1 MYVLQSIWHSYCL
14 GVYLWEETRKN
25 LFSMRILA
33 LWIVNAVSFLIV
45 ANILPGIS
53 VRDFTTALF
62 LAFLWGVISVTLRP
76 ILLLL
81 ALPVTIL
88 TLGLFT
94 FVVNGFLFWL
104 LGHFVDGFDVESFGA
119 AFWGALL
126 FSILNWAFNRAFRRK
141 EGDT

>member
-1 MYVLQSIWHSYCL
+1 
-14 GVYLWEETRKN
+14 
-25 LFSMRILA
+25 MRLLA

-53 VRDFTTALF
+53 VQDFATALF

-81 ALPVTIL
+81 TLPVTIL

-104 LGHFVDGFDVESFGA
+104 LGHFVDGFDVASFGA